1 MADIPGSVT
10 DTIQSFLRHVEE
22 DIRVDKV
29 FLFGSY
35 ARGNFRE
42 GSDIDLAIVSPDFKE
57 EDCIDNMTRLLR
69 KAMRVRADI
78 QTIPFSPEEYNNPKG
93 LMEEIRSTGIELR
106 VA

>member
-1 MADIPGSVT
+1 
-10 DTIQSFLRHVEE
+10 
-22 DIRVDKV
+22 VDKV

>member
-1 MADIPGSVT
+1 MADIPGSVA
-10 DTIQSFLRHVEE
+10 DTIQSFIGHVKE

-29 FLFGSY
+29 ILFGSY
-35 ARGNFRE
+35 AKGNFRE

-57 EDCIDNMTRLLR
+57 EDCIDNMARLLR

-78 QTIPFSPEEYNNPKG
+78 QTIPFTPEEYNNPKG
-93 LMEEIRSTGIELR
+93 LMEEIRNTGIELK